1 MSCLEA
7 SLTLRS
13 SKRVRVVARTVGMSG
28 YPPLSSVGNGSGPDG
43 ENESGVPTTAVF
55 VPRKYTALL

>member
-7 SLTLRS
+7 SLNMRS
-13 SKRVRVVARTVGMSG
+13 SKRVRVVARNVGMSG
-28 YPPLSSVGNGSGPDG
+28 YPPLSSVGNGSGLDG

-55 VPRKYTALL
+55 VPRKDTALL